1 MKSKALALCIADALS
16 KCWRVLPRDART
28 RFIFG
33 LFVLES
39 RGDPAEGLRR
49 LFALQDRLEL
59 AVNERAMALGRGEH
73 PKHRLTRYHD
83 FFVERI
89 KDGERVLDVG
99 CGYGAVARSIARA
112 RPASKVTG
120 VDYDP
125 LKLSQARAGDNP
137 SNLSFAES
145 DATKSVPDGPWDV
158 VILSNVLEHIKDR
171 VGLLKAL
178 IETTK
183 ARRFLIRVPLFERD
197 WKLAMRRELGVNYY
211 SDPDHKIEPRQSEFR
226 SETAQAGLA
235 VDELITPWG
244 EIWAMLSPLDRAAQ

>member
-1 MKSKALALCIADALS
+1 MNTKNAALVVANGLS
-16 KCWRVLPRDART
+16 RLWRVLPAGARE

-39 RGDPAEGLRR
+39 RGDAAEGLRR

-59 AVNERAMALGRGEH
+59 AVNERAMAFGRGEH

-83 FFVERI
+83 FFIERI
-89 KDGERVLDVG
+89 KDGEHVLDVG

-112 RPASKVTG
+112 RPAATVTG

-125 LKLSQARAGDNP
+125 KKLLQARAGDNP
-137 SNLSFAES
+137 SNLSFVES

-158 VILSNVLEHIKDR
+158 VVLSNVLEHIKDR

-178 IETTK
+178 MATTM

-211 SDPDHKIEPRQSEFR
+211 SDPDHKIEPRESEFR
-226 SETAQAGLA
+226 SEMAQAGLA

-244 EIWAMLSPLDRAAQ
+244 EIWAMMSPLERAA

>member
-1 MKSKALALCIADALS
+1 MN
-16 KCWRVLPRDART
+16 W
-28 RFIFG
+28 
-33 LFVLES
+33 
-39 RGDPAEGLRR
+39 GDPAEGLRR

-73 PKHRLTRYHD
+73 PKHRLTHYHD

-89 KDGERVLDVG
+89 KDGDNVLDIG
-99 CGYGAVARSIARA
+99 CGYGAVARTVARA

-125 LKLSQARAGDNP
+125 LKLKQARAGDNP
-137 SNLSFAES
+137 SNLSFVES
-145 DATKSVPDGPWDV
+145 DATKAVPDGPWDV

-226 SETAQAGLA
+226 SEAAQAGLA

-244 EIWAMLSPLDRAAQ
+244 EIWSMLSPLDKAAQ

>member
-1 MKSKALALCIADALS
+1 MKLKAAGLVFANALS
-16 KCWRVLPRDART
+16 KFWRLLPEGLREG
-28 RFIFG
+28 FIFS

-39 RGDPAEGLRR
+39 RGDTAEGLRR

-59 AVNERAMALGRGEH
+59 VVNERAMAHGNGEH

-83 FFVERI
+83 FFIERI
-89 KDGERVLDVG
+89 KDGEHVLDVG

-112 RPASKVTG
+112 RPAATVTG

-125 LKLSQARAGDNP
+125 KKLLQARAGDNP
-137 SNLSFAES
+137 SNLSFVES

-158 VILSNVLEHIKDR
+158 VVLSNVLEHIKDR

-178 IETTK
+178 MATTM

-211 SDPDHKIEPRQSEFR
+211 SDPDHKIEPRESEFR
-226 SETAQAGLA
+226 SEMAQAGLA

-244 EIWAMLSPLDRAAQ
+244 EIWAMMSPLERAA

>member
-1 MKSKALALCIADALS
+1 MSSKEAALAVANRLS
-16 KCWRVLPRDART
+16 RLWRFLPAKARENT
-28 RFIFG
+28 IFG

-39 RGDPAEGLRR
+39 RGDPAEGMRR

-59 AVNERAMALGRGEH
+59 AINERAMALGRGEH

-83 FFVERI
+83 FFVDRI
-89 KDGERVLDVG
+89 KDGDNVLDIG
-99 CGYGAVARSIARA
+99 CGYGAVARTVARA
-112 RPASKVTG
+112 RPASKVIG

-125 LKLSQARAGDNP
+125 LKLKQARAGDNP
-137 SNLSFAES
+137 PNLAFVEF
-145 DATKSVPDGPWDV
+145 DATKAVPDGPWDV

-183 ARRFLIRVPLFERD
+183 AKRFLIRVPLFERD

-226 SETAQAGLA
+226 AETAQAGLA

-244 EIWAMLSPLDRAAQ
+244 EIWAMLSPLGKAAP

>member
-1 MKSKALALCIADALS
+1 MNAKDAALVVANGLS
-16 KCWRVLPRDART
+16 RLWRVLPAKLREN
-28 RFIFG
+28 FIFG

-39 RGDPAEGLRR
+39 RGDAAEGLRR

-59 AVNERAMALGRGEH
+59 AVNERAMAYGRGEH

-83 FFVERI
+83 FFIERI

-112 RPASKVTG
+112 MPASQVTG

-125 LKLSQARAGDNP
+125 KKLSQARAGDNP
-137 SNLSFAES
+137 PNLSFVES
-145 DATKSVPDGPWDV
+145 DATKAVPDGPWDV
-158 VILSNVLEHIKDR
+158 VVLSNVLEHIKDR

-178 IETTK
+178 LATTK

-226 SETAQAGLA
+226 SEMAQAGLA

-244 EIWAMLSPLDRAAQ
+244 EIWAMMSPLDRASA